1 MQGGQGGTAAP
12 LSLAWVAFSH
22 LQFSKSAASDLI
34 LDRGMGP
41 GHTAAAVDHRP
52 VALDCLRQHLRTIL
66 AGAGLGQ
73 ELNAADV
80 LNAVDAYD
88 AVPKAHCGPSFLGGK
103 YRWFQLKRWLGQVS
117 RPCFPRKNSSR
128 KTHAPF
134 EHKATA
140 AALLAGRRH

>member
-41 GHTAAAVDHRP
+41 GHIAAAVDHRP

-88 AVPKAHCGPSFLGGK
+88 AVPKAHTM
-103 YRWFQLKRWLGQVS
+103 
-117 RPCFPRKNSSR
+117 RPELP
-128 KTHAPF
+128 
-134 EHKATA
+134 
-140 AALLAGRRH
+140 GR